1 MARVLVPA
9 EVLSMLAKADWV
21 SNYRIPW

>member
-1 MARVLVPA
+1 MACALLPA

-21 SNYRIPW
+21 SNYPIPW